1 MFLSIAVPQHFYS
14 HKFFSCQS
22 SITDVSILSTSL
34 NTKMERKQGLGFK
47 YF

>member
-14 HKFFSCQS
+14 HKFFSCHS
-22 SITDVSILSTSL
+22 AITDVSILSTSL
-34 NTKMERKQGLGFK
+34 NTEIERKQSLGFT